1 MNRISHRRLERGS
14 RWSQLG
20 ITPIGIFLLLLHQ
33 NAFTKLILTCTL
45 KDRSCT
51 RYGFIECDLTG
62 LHDMVSFKVKYT
74 ISSRMRSITKKYPI
88 RGPGLRL
95 VQITLLEHEALASK
109 HPEMAY
115 LGWQPKP
122 QLIRCLLHKGSK
134 KNAVRNM
141 ASGVDCLSP
150 IFPRCPMLIEHRP
163 SHLNQSPI
171 FALNNTILLGD
182 IRRAKTGARDP
193 KKSKRFQNEY
203 S

>member
-1 MNRISHRRLERGS
+1 MSRSSRRRLERGS
-14 RWSQLG
+14 RWSRLG

-74 ISSRMRSITKKYPI
+74 ISLRMRSITKKYPI
-88 RGPGLRL
+88 GGLGHRL

-115 LGWQPKP
+115 LGWPPTP
-122 QLIRCLLHKGSK
+122 QLIRCLFHESLK
-134 KNAVRNM
+134 KKA
-141 ASGVDCLSP
+141 
-150 IFPRCPMLIEHRP
+150 I
-163 SHLNQSPI
+163 
-171 FALNNTILLGD
+171 
-182 IRRAKTGARDP
+182 
-193 KKSKRFQNEY
+193 
-203 S
+203 